1 LDGLDPVLDEPLEDD
16 PEFVPELELEEPE
29 PEFEPEE
36 PEPELE
42 PELEEPPFGEPFPED
57 EEPLFPELDEP
68 EFEEPL
74 LDELPW
80 FEEPLPELDG
90 LPGVAVAAGA
100 LPVVVAGGIFLVP
113 GGAEGGALL
122 APPGWATTPPVIGLF
137 PGSFASVP
145 RTGSLTTLSMV
156 HCGGLLLSVKRP
168 C

>member
-1 LDGLDPVLDEPLEDD
+1 VLDEPLEDD

-42 PELEEPPFGEPFPED
+42 EPPFGEPFPED

-74 LDELPW
+74 
-80 FEEPLPELDG
+80 PELDG
-90 LPGVAVAAGA
+90 LPWLGVAVAAGA